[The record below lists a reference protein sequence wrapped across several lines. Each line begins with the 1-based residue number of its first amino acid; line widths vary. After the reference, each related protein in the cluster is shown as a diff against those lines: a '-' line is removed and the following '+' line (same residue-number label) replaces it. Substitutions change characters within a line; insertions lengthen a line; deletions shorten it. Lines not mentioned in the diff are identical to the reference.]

1 MTASAAPPPAPEPP
15 APQHWDPVR
24 YQRNAG
30 FVAELGLPVVEWLAP
45 RPGERVLDLGCGDG
59 ALTAKLA
66 ALGCRVVGVDAS
78 AEQVAAARGR
88 GLDARVTDGAAL
100 SFEAE
105 FDAVFSNAALHWM
118 REPEKVIAGVRR
130 ALVPG
135 GRFVAEF
142 GGGAN
147 VRRIHEALIA
157 ALDRRGL
164 DGRAASPWFFP
175 AAEDYRALL
184 EAGGFAVERLELFE
198 RPTPLPG
205 PITDWLDTF
214 GEAFLSRLPE
224 AERPR
229 AKQEVAEAV
238 AGELRNPDGSWWAD
252 YVRLRFA
259 ARPA

>member
-1 MTASAAPPPAPEPP
+1 MTAQS
-15 APQHWDPVR
+15 WDPAR

-30 FVAELGLPVVEWLAP
+30 FVAELGLPVLDWLAP
-45 RPGERVLDLGCGDG
+45 RPGEAILDLGCGDG

-78 AEQVAAARGR
+78 SEQVQAARAR
-88 GLDARVTDGAAL
+88 GLDAQVMDGTAL
-100 SFEAE
+100 TFEAQ

-118 REPEKVIAGVRR
+118 RDPAAVIAGVRR
-130 ALVPG
+130 ALRPG

-157 ALDRRGL
+157 VLERRGL

-175 AAEDYRALL
+175 EAAAYRGLL
-184 EAGGFAVERLELFE
+184 EQGGFAVERLELFE

-205 PITDWLDTF
+205 HLVDWLDTF
-214 GEAFLSRLPE
+214 GDAFLSRLPE
-224 AERPR
+224 AERPA

-238 AGELRNPDGSWWAD
+238 AAELRNADGSWWAD

-259 ARPA
+259 ARLR